1 MVAGTALV
9 ASLLTTLTPSAISG
23 QVGDSDRWVTTW
35 ATAVVARPSQPADLL
50 PKPLLNFSDQ
60 TLRQIVHT
68 SGGGQSVRVVFT
80 NEFGTMPLVIGEV
93 HIALRTAES
102 EIDTTSSRALTFGG
116 RTTATIP
123 AGAVVISDPAR
134 LTVPAQSD
142 LAIDLYLPGDAAATT
157 SPLTVHAMALQTSY
171 ASTRGNYVGV
181 AAFPSVAP
189 FSSWFF
195 LSRVEVAA
203 HEEVGAVVAIGDSIT
218 DGSGSMP
225 DANGRWTDHL
235 ARRLMETGMSV
246 LNAGIAANFL
256 FRDVLGPNV
265 LARFDRDVIVPTGVT
280 HVVVSAGINDIGSG
294 DGSLAPTTEDVIAA
308 YNQLIVRAHAHG
320 LRVLGVTVTPF
331 RGSTLLSWT
340 PDSEQKRQAI
350 NQWIRA
356 SGAYDGVID
365 FDEVLRDKGDPTRL
379 DPSFASEDGV
389 HPNDAGYEAMASAV
403 DLDLLRFEPG
413 P

>member
-1 MVAGTALV
+1 M
-9 ASLLTTLTPSAISG
+9 
-23 QVGDSDRWVTTW
+23 
-35 ATAVVARPSQPADLL
+35 
-50 PKPLLNFSDQ
+50 
-60 TLRQIVHT
+60 
-68 SGGGQSVRVVFT
+68 
-80 NEFGTMPLVIGEV
+80 
-93 HIALRTAES
+93 
-102 EIDTTSSRALTFGG
+102 
-116 RTTATIP
+116 
-123 AGAVVISDPAR
+123 
-134 LTVPAQSD
+134 PAQSD

-280 HVVVSAGINDIGSG
+280 QRCRLGGASTTSAP
-294 DGSLAPTTEDVIAA
+294 AM
-308 YNQLIVRAHAHG
+308 VR
-320 LRVLGVTVTPF
+320 
-331 RGSTLLSWT
+331 
-340 PDSEQKRQAI
+340 
-350 NQWIRA
+350 
-356 SGAYDGVID
+356 
-365 FDEVLRDKGDPTRL
+365 
-379 DPSFASEDGV
+379 
-389 HPNDAGYEAMASAV
+389 
-403 DLDLLRFEPG
+403 
-413 P
+413 